1 MTKPHEYYMSQ
12 ALELAREAADA
23 GEVPVGC
30 VIVRDGAVIGRGRN
44 RREEKQAVCSHA
56 EMEAMA
62 QANAALGSWRLD
74 NCALYVTL
82 EPCPMCAGA
91 IINSRIRRVVYGAAD
106 TKAGCCGSVTDLFA
120 MPFNH
125 HPVVEQGLRAEEAQE
140 LLQTF
145 FKDLRARLAAR
156 PKWKP
161 PV

>member
-1 MTKPHEYYMSQ
+1 MDHEGYMRQ
-12 ALELAREAADA
+12 ALDLAREAAA
-23 GEVPVGC
+23 RGEVPVGC
-30 VIVRDGAVIGRGRN
+30 VIVQGDRVVGRGRN
-44 RREEKQAVCSHA
+44 RREEKQHTQSHA
-56 EMEAMA
+56 EMEAIR
-62 QANAALGSWRLD
+62 QANEALGSWRLD
-74 NCALYVTL
+74 ECTLYVTL